1 MASVTDILMYHSVSA
16 VGGATAIPSAV
27 FAMQMRVLAE
37 SGLPVLDMDQW
48 LAAREAGHLPPRSVV
63 ITFDDGFQD
72 FADVAWPEMSRYGF
86 RPIVYLPTDFVGR
99 AEGWKGIGSPP
110 RGLMGWN
117 TIGTLAGQG
126 VLFGS
131 HTVSHADLT
140 SLDEQMLDLEL
151 TQAKSVLEQ
160 RLDRRVRHFAPPYG
174 LSSNRERAHI
184 ARHYRTSVSTRLA
197 QAQPGDDFCD
207 LPRLEMFYFTDEARW
222 RAHLAGR
229 GRAYLTRRKLLRR
242 LKAAIMKPWAGL

>member
-1 MASVTDILMYHSVSA
+1 LAPVTDILMYHSVSG
-16 VGGATAIPSAV
+16 VGGATATPPAV

-48 LAAREAGHLPPRSVV
+48 FAARKSGQLPHHSVV

-72 FADVAWPEMSRYGF
+72 FADVAWPEMRSCGF

-110 RGLMGWN
+110 RALMGWG
-117 TIGTLAGQG
+117 TIGSLVDEG

-140 SLDEQMLDLEL
+140 SLDDQMLDREL
-151 TQAKSVLEQ
+151 TQAKSMLEQ
-160 RLDRRVRHFAPPYG
+160 RLDRQIHHFAPPYG
-174 LSSNRERAHI
+174 LANNRVRAQI

-197 QAQPGDDFCD
+197 QARTGDDFFD

-229 GRAYLTRRKLLRR
+229 GRAYLARRKLLRGI
-242 LKAAIMKPWAGL
+242 KAAIMKPWAGL

>member
-1 MASVTDILMYHSVSA
+1 MAPVTDILMYHSVSE
-16 VGGATAIPSAV
+16 VGGATATPPAV
-27 FAMQMRVLAE
+27 FAMQMRTLAE

-48 LAAREAGHLPPRSVV
+48 LAAREAGQLPPRSVV

-72 FADVAWPEMSRYGF
+72 FADGAWPELRRYGF
-86 RPIVYLPTDFVGR
+86 RPIVYLPTDFVGW

-110 RGLMGWN
+110 RALMGW
-117 TIGTLAGQG
+117 GTVGMLADEG

-140 SLDEQMLDLEL
+140 SLDDQMLDLEL

-160 RLDRRVRHFAPPYG
+160 RLDRRVHHFAPPYG
-174 LSSNRERAHI
+174 LSNSRERAQI

-197 QAQPGDDFCD
+197 QTQMGDDFFD

-229 GRAYLTRRKLLRR
+229 GRAYLARRTVLRGI
-242 LKAAIMKPWAGL
+242 KAAVMKPWAGL